1 MAGFGGSIKLTGES
15 AYKKAIAEITNN
27 LTVLSSEMKVVTSLY
42 DRNDTSTQ
50 NLSKQNEVLT
60 KRLDEQN
67 KKLAEAKKMLQEA
80 TTAEET
86 NAQTIAKWQNEVNK
100 AQAEVNKT
108 TRELEKNTKQIEQ
121 NDKAVDNLG
130 DSVRDA
136 GNEAEKA
143 GNGGFT
149 VFKGIL
155 ANLGTQVINSVING
169 LKALTS
175 GIVNIGK
182 QAIASYADYEQLIG
196 GVETLF
202 KDSAGTVEA
211 YANNAYK
218 TAGLSA
224 NQYMETVTSF
234 SASLLS
240 SLGQDTEKA
249 SKYADQAIIDM
260 ADNANKMGSDISSIQ
275 NAYQGF
281 AKQNYTMLDN
291 LKLGYGGTKTEME
304 RLIADANKVKE
315 ANGEMA
321 DLSISSF
328 ADVTEAIHIIQTE
341 MGITGTTAK
350 EASTTITGSVN
361 SMKSAWQNLL
371 TGIADDNADFGALI
385 SNFVDSI
392 ITVAD
397 NMIPRIVQTIQG
409 MGELASQ
416 LLTALVPEIVAT
428 IPPLIESTLPTL
440 ITAVQTALQSVLAVL
455 PQIVDAIKGVLPLLL
470 TTLVGMLPELVDA
483 GVQIILSLIQG
494 ISNALPSL
502 VPAVVKAVLTI
513 VSNLLSNIPLIID
526 TGVELILGLA
536 QGLID
541 AIPELIDAVPEII
554 ENLITALYYLLPKLV
569 EAGMQLTIQVSI
581 GMIKAIPQLVAK
593 IPEIIKGIVNGFT
606 NAFSNFK
613 EIGKNILKGIGQG
626 MVDGLSAL
634 WDTVKSVASTVTGW
648 FKNLFKIHSPSEL
661 FADEIGA
668 NLALGIG
675 EGFSETMGDV
685 NRQMAD
691 AVQTDFNFD
700 PTGAT
705 GPATTGASIFADMV
719 DAFKQALSEVNI
731 VLDDE
736 VAGKFVTDTVERV
749 VYS

>member
-50 NLSKQNEVLT
+50 NLSKQNQVLT

-67 KKLAEAKKMLQEA
+67 KKLAEAKRMLNEA
-80 TTAEET
+80 TTAENT
-86 NAQTIAKWQNEVNK
+86 NAQTIAKWQTEVNK

-108 TRELEKNTKQIEQ
+108 TRELEKNTKQIKE
-121 NDKAVDNLG
+121 NDKAVEDLSE
-130 DSVRDA
+130 SVREA
-136 GNEAEKA
+136 SNEADKA

-155 ANLGTQVINSVING
+155 ANLGTQVITGVING
-169 LKALTS
+169 MKQLAS
-175 GIVNIGK
+175 AIIDIGK
-182 QAIASYADYEQLIG
+182 QAIASYADYEQLVG

-202 KDSAGTVEA
+202 KDSAGAVQQ

-224 NQYMETVTSF
+224 NEYMETVTSF
-234 SASLLS
+234 SASLLQ

-260 ADNANKMGSDISSIQ
+260 ADNANKMGTDMSMIQ

-350 EASTTITGSVN
+350 EASETITGSI
-361 SMKSAWQNLL
+361 SAMKSAWSNLL
-371 TGIADDNADFGALI
+371 TGIADENSDFDGLI
-385 SNFVDSI
+385 NQFVDSVM
-392 ITVAD
+392 TVMD
-397 NMIPRIVQTIQG
+397 NLMPRITQTMKG
-409 MGELASQ
+409 MGDLAMRLLTDFVPQ
-416 LLTALVPEIVAT
+416 ILTALPAVMENAVPMIINPLVEML
-428 IPPLIESTLPTL
+428 PLIADT
-440 ITAVQTALQSVLAVL
+440 
-455 PQIVDAIKGVLPLLL
+455 GVK
-470 TTLVGMLPELVDA
+470 
-483 GVQIILSLIQG
+483 IILALVNGIGASLP
-494 ISNALPSL
+494 NL
-502 VPAVVKAVLTI
+502 VPAIIQAVITI
-513 VSNLLSNIPLIID
+513 TQNLIYNLPLILDAGI
-526 TGVELILGLA
+526 ELIKGLA

-541 AIPELIDAVPEII
+541 AIPYLIDAVPELIQS
-554 ENLITALYYLLPKLV
+554 LITNLYLLSPKIL
-569 EAGMQLTIQVSI
+569 EAGIQLTIQLSI
-581 GMIKAIPQLVAK
+581 GLIRAIPQLVAK
-593 IPEIIKGIVNGFT
+593 IPEIISAIIKGFT
-606 NAFSNFK
+606 DSFSNFRD
-613 EIGKNILKGIGQG
+613 IGKNILKGIGQG
-626 MVDGLSAL
+626 MKDGLGAL
-634 WDTVKSVASTVTGW
+634 WDTVKNIGKTVTGW
-648 FKNLFKIHSPSEL
+648 FKDIFKIHSPSQL

-675 EGFSETMGDV
+675 EGFKDTMGQV
-685 NRQMAD
+685 NTQMAE
-691 AVQTDFNFD
+691 AVNTDWSFD
-700 PTGAT
+700 PTQAT
-705 GPATTGASIFADMV
+705 GPATAGAFAFDDMV
-719 DAFKQALSEVNI
+719 DAFKEALKQVKIE
-731 VLDDE
+731 LDDE

-749 VYS
+749 VYN

>member
-50 NLSKQNEVLT
+50 NLSKQNQVLS

-67 KKLAEAKKMLQEA
+67 KKLAEAKRMLNEA
-80 TTAEET
+80 TTAENT
-86 NAQTIAKWQNEVNK
+86 NAQTIAKWQTEVNK

-108 TRELEKNTKQIEQ
+108 TRELEKNTKQIKE
-121 NDKAVDNLG
+121 NDKAVEDLSE
-130 DSVRDA
+130 SVREA
-136 GNEAEKA
+136 SNEADKA

-155 ANLGTQVINSVING
+155 ANLGTQVITGVING
-169 LKALTS
+169 MKQLAS
-175 GIVNIGK
+175 AIIDIGK
-182 QAIASYADYEQLIG
+182 QAIASYADYEQLVG

-202 KDSAGTVEA
+202 KDSAGAVQQ

-224 NQYMETVTSF
+224 NEYMETVTSF
-234 SASLLS
+234 SASLLQ

-260 ADNANKMGSDISSIQ
+260 ADNANKMGTDMSMIQ

-281 AKQNYTMLDN
+281 AKRNYTMLDN

-350 EASTTITGSVN
+350 EASETITGSI
-361 SMKSAWQNLL
+361 SAMKSAWSNLL
-371 TGIADDNADFGALI
+371 TGIADENSNFDGLI
-385 SNFVDSI
+385 NQFVDSVM
-392 ITVAD
+392 TVMD
-397 NMIPRIVQTIQG
+397 NLMPRITQTMKG
-409 MGELASQ
+409 MGELAMRLLTDFVPQ
-416 LLTALVPEIVAT
+416 ILTALPAVMENAVPMIINPLVEML
-428 IPPLIESTLPTL
+428 PLIADT
-440 ITAVQTALQSVLAVL
+440 
-455 PQIVDAIKGVLPLLL
+455 GVK
-470 TTLVGMLPELVDA
+470 
-483 GVQIILSLIQG
+483 IILALVNGIGASLP
-494 ISNALPSL
+494 NL
-502 VPAVVKAVLTI
+502 VPAIIQAVITI
-513 VSNLLSNIPLIID
+513 TQNLIYNLPLILDAGI
-526 TGVELILGLA
+526 ELIKGLA

-541 AIPELIDAVPEII
+541 AIPYLIDAVPELIQS
-554 ENLITALYYLLPKLV
+554 LITNLYLLSPKIL
-569 EAGMQLTIQVSI
+569 EAGIQLTIQLSI
-581 GMIKAIPQLVAK
+581 GLIRAIPQLVAK
-593 IPEIIKGIVNGFT
+593 IPEIISAIIKGFT
-606 NAFSNFK
+606 DAFSNFRD
-613 EIGKNILKGIGQG
+613 IGKNILKGIGQG
-626 MVDGLSAL
+626 MKDGLGAL
-634 WDTVKSVASTVTGW
+634 WDTVKNIGKTVTGW
-648 FKNLFKIHSPSEL
+648 FKDIFKIHSPSQL

-675 EGFSETMGDV
+675 EGFKDTMGQV
-685 NRQMAD
+685 NTQMAE
-691 AVQTDFNFD
+691 AVNTDWSFD
-700 PTGAT
+700 PTQAT
-705 GPATTGASIFADMV
+705 GPATMGAFAFDDMV
-719 DAFKQALSEVNI
+719 DAFKEALKQVKIE
-731 VLDDE
+731 LDDE

-749 VYS
+749 VYN

>member
-67 KKLAEAKKMLQEA
+67 KRLAEAKKMLQEA
-80 TTAEET
+80 TTAENT

-121 NDKAVDNLG
+121 NDKAVDDLG

-385 SNFVDSI
+385 NNFVDSI

-416 LLTALVPEIVAT
+416 LLTTLVPEIMAQL
-428 IPPLIESTLPTL
+428 PPLIESTLP
-440 ITAVQTALQSVLAVL
+440 
-455 PQIVDAIKGVLPLLL
+455 LLL
-470 TTLVGMLPELVDA
+470 NAITSMLPAIADA
-483 GVQIILSLIQG
+483 GVKIILSLIQG
-494 ISNALPSL
+494 ITNSLPTL
-502 VPAVVKAVLTI
+502 VPAVVSAIMTI
-513 VSNLLSNIPLIID
+513 VNNLLANIPLIID
-526 TGVELILGLA
+526 TGMKLLIGLT

-541 AIPELIDAVPEII
+541 AIPELIDALPEII
-554 ENLITALYYLLPKLV
+554 ENLITALYTFMPQLAQ
-569 EAGMQLTIQVSI
+569 AGMQLTINVAI
-581 GMIKAIPQLVAK
+581 GLVRAIPQLVAK
-593 IPEIIKGIVNGFT
+593 IPEIIKAIINGFA
-606 NAFSNFK
+606 NAVGNFR
-613 EIGKNILKGIGQG
+613 EIGRNILKGVWQG
-626 MVDGLSAL
+626 MKDYLSTLTDG
-634 WDTVKSVASTVTGW
+634 VKSIGKTLINK
-648 FKNLFKIHSPSEL
+648 FKSVFGIHSPSKV
-661 FADEIGA
+661 FADTIGK

-675 EGFSETMGDV
+675 EGFEATMSDV
-685 NRQMAD
+685 NSQMAD
-691 AVQTDFNFD
+691 AVNTDFNFET
-700 PTGAT
+700 PTASGSAT
-705 GPATTGASIFADMV
+705 AVTAFADMV
-719 DAFKQALSEVNI
+719 DAFKEALKGVNI